1 MGRHK
6 KEIFVISILLIH
18 NIHKGGAK
26 TEMINDSQFH
36 ELKTLDTL
44 KDLGMENEAST
55 KIIEYLKQGQNTN
68 AKNILL
74 SYRSEL
80 LSSIHV
86 WQEKLYRIDFLVR
99 KF

>member
-1 MGRHK
+1 MEDKFR
-6 KEIFVISILLIH
+6 F
-18 NIHKGGAK
+18 
-26 TEMINDSQFH
+26 D

-44 KDLGMENEAST
+44 KDIGMENETSR

-80 LSSIHV
+80 LTSIHIC
-86 WQEKLYRIDFLVR
+86 QEKLYRIDFLVR